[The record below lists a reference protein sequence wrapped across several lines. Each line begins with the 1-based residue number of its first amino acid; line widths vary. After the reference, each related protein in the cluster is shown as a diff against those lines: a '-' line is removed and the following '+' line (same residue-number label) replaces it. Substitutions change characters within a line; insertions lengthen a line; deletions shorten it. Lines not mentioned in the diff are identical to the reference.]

1 MGTIYRKGQAIHEK
15 GVLDMWYWISIAA
28 GIYIL
33 FIILEES
40 VYYLWNRYVY
50 GPKER
55 KSSRWKSFILGM
67 AFIIRLQIIEIR
79 RKHIQKVSSGKQS
92 A

>member
-1 MGTIYRKGQAIHEK
+1 
-15 GVLDMWYWISIAA
+15 MWYWIAMVA

-33 FIILEES
+33 FILLEES
-40 VYYLWNRYVY
+40 VYYFWNRYIY

-55 KSSRWKSFILGM
+55 KARRRSRIILGM
-67 AFIIRLQIIEIR
+67 AFIIQLHLLEFR
-79 RKHIQKVSSGKQS
+79 RKHTHKVSSGKQS

>member
-1 MGTIYRKGQAIHEK
+1 
-15 GVLDMWYWISIAA
+15 MWYWISIAA

-55 KSSRWKSFILGM
+55 KARPWKGIILGT
-67 AFIIRLQIIEIR
+67 AFIIQLQLIEIR

>member
-1 MGTIYRKGQAIHEK
+1 
-15 GVLDMWYWISIAA
+15 MWYWISIAA

-55 KSSRWKSFILGM
+55 KARRWKRIILGT
-67 AFIIRLQIIEIR
+67 AFIIQLQLIEIR

>member
-1 MGTIYRKGQAIHEK
+1 MRKGILK
-15 GVLDMWYWISIAA
+15 MWYWIGMAA

-55 KSSRWKSFILGM
+55 KARRWKRILLEI
-67 AFIIRLQIIEIR
+67 AFIIRLRLIEIR
-79 RKHIQKVSSGKQS
+79 RKHTNKDNAGKQS

>member
-1 MGTIYRKGQAIHEK
+1 
-15 GVLDMWYWISIAA
+15 MWYWIAVALS
-28 GIYIL
+28 IYIL

-55 KSSRWKSFILGM
+55 KARFWKKIILGM
-67 AFIIRLQIIEIR
+67 AFIIQLHLIEIR
-79 RKHIQKVSSGKQS
+79 RKYTNKVTSGKQS

>member
-1 MGTIYRKGQAIHEK
+1 
-15 GVLDMWYWISIAA
+15 MWYWILMAA

-33 FIILEES
+33 FIVLEES
-40 VYYLWNRYVY
+40 VYYLWNRCVY

-55 KSSRWKSFILGM
+55 KAKRWKSIIVGI
-67 AFIIRLQIIEIR
+67 AFIIRLHIIDIR
-79 RKHIQKVSSGKQS
+79 RKLTQKVSSGKHS

>member
-1 MGTIYRKGQAIHEK
+1 
-15 GVLDMWYWISIAA
+15 MWYWISIAA

-55 KSSRWKSFILGM
+55 KARRWKRIILEM
-67 AFIIRLQIIEIR
+67 AFIIQLHLLEFR
-79 RKHIQKVSSGKQS
+79 RKHTHKVSSGKQS

>member
-1 MGTIYRKGQAIHEK
+1 
-15 GVLDMWYWISIAA
+15 MWYWITMAA

-55 KSSRWKSFILGM
+55 KARRWKRIILGM
-67 AFIIRLQIIEIR
+67 AFIIRLHLRDIQ
-79 RKHIQKVSSGKQS
+79 RKHTQKVSTGKQS

>member
-1 MGTIYRKGQAIHEK
+1 
-15 GVLDMWYWISIAA
+15 MWNWVAAAA

-40 VYYLWNRYVY
+40 VYYFWNRYVF

-55 KSSRWKSFILGM
+55 KVRPRQRIILGM
-67 AFIIRLQIIEIR
+67 VFIIQLYLIEIR
-79 RKHIQKVSSGKQS
+79 RKLTHKVSSSKQS
-92 A
+92 V

>member
-1 MGTIYRKGQAIHEK
+1 
-15 GVLDMWYWISIAA
+15 MWHWISIVAS
-28 GIYIL
+28 IYIL

-55 KSSRWKSFILGM
+55 KSRRWKRLILGM
-67 AFIIRLQIIEIR
+67 AFIIQLQLLEIR
-79 RKHIQKVSSGKQS
+79 RKHTNKVRSGKQS

>member
-1 MGTIYRKGQAIHEK
+1 
-15 GVLDMWYWISIAA
+15 MWNWVAVAA

-33 FIILEES
+33 FIIMEES

-55 KSSRWKSFILGM
+55 KARPRQRIILGM
-67 AFIIRLQIIEIR
+67 AFIIQLYLIGIR
-79 RKHIQKVSSGKQS
+79 HKLTHKVSSSKQS

>member
-1 MGTIYRKGQAIHEK
+1 MKDVIQKK

-55 KSSRWKSFILGM
+55 KARRWKSIILGL
-67 AFIIRLQIIEIR
+67 AFIIRLHIIEIK
-79 RKHIQKVSSGKQS
+79 RKHGQKVSSDKQS